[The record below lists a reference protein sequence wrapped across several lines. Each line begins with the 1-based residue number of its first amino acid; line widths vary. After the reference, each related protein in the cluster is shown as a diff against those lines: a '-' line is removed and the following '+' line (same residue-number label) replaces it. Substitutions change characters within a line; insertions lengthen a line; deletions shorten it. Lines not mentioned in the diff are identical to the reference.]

1 MASYS
6 NDGPVD
12 YSSRNGRFPS
22 LQDSGDNH
30 EEEIYFRSVSR
41 SRNDLTSNED
51 NDTDFQNQVILNNFV
66 STNNNDDQSNRR
78 QSNFSINEEKEKQFQ
93 NQMIHGYR
101 KQQLFPR
108 LF

>member
-6 NDGPVD
+6 HDGPVD

-22 LQDSGDNH
+22 LQDSGDH
-30 EEEIYFRSVSR
+30 YEEEIYFRSVSR

-66 STNNNDDQSNRR
+66 AERSDDDQFDRR
-78 QSNFSINEEKEKQFQ
+78 PNNISINQEKEKQFQ
-93 NQMIHGYR
+93 NQISRGYR
-101 KQQLFPR
+101 KQQLFPK